1 MRKWIGPIVK
11 VSRLPPRFQWIN
23 KSFLKICENK
33 VSNARE
39 WFSRF
44 LFALTRCHKCNW
56 KELFA
61 EHTVTVF
68 TNIKKTSRD
77 IFNAVKLSLKKF
89 YKSNPMRWLLV
100 KRVKLKQ
107 TLESRKVWSIEREKN
122 WRWFTL
128 IYDLGSDFQKVTSAN

>member
-1 MRKWIGPIVK
+1 MVPSLKRKWVGPIVK
-11 VSRLPPRFQWIN
+11 VSRLPARFQWIN
-23 KSFLKICENK
+23 KIFLKICDNE

-39 WFSRF
+39 WFPRF
-44 LFALTRCHKCNW
+44 LCALTRCHKYNW

-61 EHTVTVF
+61 GNIIVF

-89 YKSNPMRWLLV
+89 YNSNPMRWLLV

-107 TLESRKVWSIEREKN
+107 TLESRKVWSIEREKAL
-122 WRWFTL
+122 T
-128 IYDLGSDFQKVTSAN
+128 YDLFSDFEKVILS